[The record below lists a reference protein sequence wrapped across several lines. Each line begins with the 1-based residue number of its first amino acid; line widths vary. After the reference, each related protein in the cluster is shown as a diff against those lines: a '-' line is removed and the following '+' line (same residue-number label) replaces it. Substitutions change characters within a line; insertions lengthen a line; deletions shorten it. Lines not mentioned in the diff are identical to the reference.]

1 MPSSLIDPPRAA
13 TQAVWLGCLEKI
25 QTGSCP
31 RLPRRR
37 LTYTLPP
44 YRSDATGGSHK
55 TRIAKSTFATHCSD
69 IIKVGSYVVAMVET
83 FAHVLVFAHGPY
95 FIAP

>member
-1 MPSSLIDPPRAA
+1 MLYYRASARSDASRIAWLLRKDPNRLLPAPS
-13 TQAVWLGCLEKI
+13 
-25 QTGSCP
+25 
-31 RLPRRR
+31 RRR

-44 YRSDATGGSHK
+44 HRSDAMGGGSRK

-69 IIKVGSYVVAMVET
+69 IIKVGSYVVSMVET